1 MIITVFG
8 TIIVTVLLA
17 IKILKFQTRVQRA
30 VTHNVNSYRVKVA
43 NDVPKMLVDAIMGK
57 RINEALNN
65 NQINFP
71 GLLKQIVIFILCLSA
86 IFFFLYTG
94 FTAFTDPANFNVSLI
109 NDAILLTTIIAAYLI
124 VVAEADA
131 NDMSDRYVLH
141 FF

>member
-1 MIITVFG
+1 
-8 TIIVTVLLA
+8 
-17 IKILKFQTRVQRA
+17 
-30 VTHNVNSYRVKVA
+30 VA

-94 FTAFTDPANFNVSLI
+94 FTAFTDPSNFNVSLI